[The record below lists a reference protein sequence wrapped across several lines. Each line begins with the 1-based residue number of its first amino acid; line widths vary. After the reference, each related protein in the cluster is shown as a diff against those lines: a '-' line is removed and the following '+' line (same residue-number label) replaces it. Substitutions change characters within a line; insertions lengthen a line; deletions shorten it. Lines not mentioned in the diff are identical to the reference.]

1 MGCSQT
7 LAGLARDCGA
17 NIGGIKAVY
26 LANHD
31 DVDTVTLTAGVVS
44 AITMV
49 SSKKFYAYFF
59 NPQTSSFTTTIQANR
74 ENGSLFFETVLSL
87 VFTKQDAT
95 KRVEIDAIAQA
106 GLAVIVVDNNGN
118 AWYLGYDEP
127 VLLTAGTAET
137 GTARAD
143 RNGYAIELTDAQAQM
158 PYTVDSSIIAGLL

>member
-1 MGCSQT
+1 MGCAQT

-26 LANHD
+26 LANFD
-31 DVDTVTLTAGVVS
+31 DVDTVTLTSGVVS

-49 SSKKFYAYFF
+49 SSKKFYAYYF

-106 GLAVIVVDNNGN
+106 GMAAIVEDNNGN
-118 AWYLGYDEP
+118 CWYLGKDEP
-127 VLLTAGTAET
+127 ILLTAGTAET

-158 PYTVDSSIIAGLL
+158 PYPVDSSIIAGLL

>member
-26 LANHD
+26 LANFD
-31 DVDTVTLTAGVVS
+31 DVDTVTLTSGVVT

-49 SSKKFYAYFF
+49 STKKFYAYSF
-59 NPQTSSFTTTIQANR
+59 NPQTSNFTTTIQVNR
-74 ENGSLFFETVLSL
+74 ENGSLYFETVLSL

-95 KRVEIDAIAQA
+95 KRLEVDAISQA
-106 GLAVIVVDNNGN
+106 GLAVIVEDNNGEF
-118 AWYLGYDEP
+118 WYLGYDEP
-127 VLLTAGTAET
+127 ALLTAGTAET

-143 RNGYAIELTDAQAQM
+143 RNGYALELTDAQKQM
-158 PYTVDSSIIAGLL
+158 PYTVDSSIISALL